1 MKGRGARTHACR
13 VDALP
18 SSATG
23 HKRRDESRR
32 GKLRACAT
40 ILCLSLASC
49 GYHIAGKADLMPKSI
64 HTIAIKPFSNS
75 TQRNDLARLLPAD
88 ISREF
93 ISRTHYRIISD
104 VKQADAVMEAAITD
118 FVSFSTTSD
127 PVTGRS
133 TGAEVILHLNVYLTE
148 RATGK
153 SLYQRTGYEFR
164 ERFEISENPATYF
177 DESSTAV
184 QRLATDAARSIV
196 TAILE
201 NF

>member
-1 MKGRGARTHACR
+1 MTGLPGPGTRACGVGTAGGHPVKSGRAARM
-13 VDALP
+13 
-18 SSATG
+18 S
-23 HKRRDESRR
+23 
-32 GKLRACAT
+32 ACAT
-40 ILCLSLASC
+40 VLFVLTSC
-49 GYHIAGKADLMPKSI
+49 GYHVAGKADLMPKSI
-64 HTIAIKPFSNS
+64 HTIAIKPFHNN

-93 ISRTHYRIISD
+93 ISRTHYKVISD
-104 VKQADAVMEAAITD
+104 DKQADAVMEAAITD

-153 SLYQRTGYEFR
+153 SLFQRTGYEFR